1 MFEGCFNDVL
11 MMFEGVLGMFPKQV
25 SDLWGSGGLKAGQ
38 GLSGMLGLA
47 PAKNVAKTLEI
58 STFTKIMLLWLQF
71 GGPPI
76 NAAAATATFFSQTLI
91 KPMKY

>member
-1 MFEGCFNDVL
+1 MTLHNFSPNRACSMRFWRLTIVRL
-11 MMFEGVLGMFPKQV
+11 VTVKPACRILP
-25 SDLWGSGGLKAGQ
+25 
-38 GLSGMLGLA
+38 

-76 NAAAATATFFSQTLI
+76 NAAAATATLFSQTLI
-91 KPMKY
+91 KHVKY

>member
-1 MFEGCFNDVL
+1 VL
-11 MMFEGVLGMFPKQV
+11 ESFFPKQSLLLGV
-25 SDLWGSGGLKAGQ
+25 LADLRASEHH
-38 GLSGMLGLA
+38 LSQRASRLT
-47 PAKNVAKTLEI
+47 KNVAKTLEI

-76 NAAAATATFFSQTLI
+76 NAAAATATLFSQTLI